1 MKTPILLASALLVT
15 MAALIKASL
24 PAIAQDVES
33 RMLELEKELMLIK
46 AELASQAEQSK
57 KVNTKNYGSPR
68 DQYEMKGPTP
78 MWGSADGRYKMEING
93 RIHYDFGLFS
103 QDDDTTGNV
112 EFPDLNSG
120 SNFRRGRIGLKG
132 VIDKEWA
139 YNITFDLGES
149 SDSGNVDTDVVYLQ
163 YKGIKPLQ
171 FTLGKHKVPHMM
183 GVLTSSNDI
192 AFIERA
198 QVANI
203 MTTSV
208 LRGQEIGEKRIGF
221 SVGAGGYNYSARF
234 GLFSDNEN
242 FNDGDAALSAH
253 GRLTFAPIS
262 DEDKAVH
269 FGISGWHL
277 FEPPQDEST
286 SAAQTVQLRDRPE
299 FRVDGD
305 RLIDTGAIGGNV
317 DEGNM
322 VAFELAGKFGPAWM
336 MAEYATVEYD
346 INGTNGGTFSGI
358 PRFHGYYISG
368 GYFLTGESRK
378 YSARSGKWKGITVK
392 NPFTAKNGTGAWELL
407 GRHSSM
413 NLNAPASRIEGGKQ
427 QNYTIGLRWWV
438 NNWVNFG
445 FNYIHANVD
454 KQTATNSGVEEGQEF
469 DIFAFRSA
477 VKW

>member
-1 MKTPILLASALLVT
+1 MKISSLLASALLISNAVIIHVS
-15 MAALIKASL
+15 A

-46 AELASQAEQSK
+46 TQLASQAEHAK
-57 KVNTKNYGSPR
+57 EANNKNSESPR
-68 DQYEMKGPTP
+68 DQYKMKGPTP
-78 MWGSADGRYKMEING
+78 TWESADGRYKMEIDG
-93 RIHYDFGLFS
+93 RIHYDFGLFN
-103 QDDDTTGNV
+103 QDEDTSENV
-112 EFPDLNSG
+112 EFPDLSSG

-139 YNITFDLGES
+139 YNVSFDLGES
-149 SDSGNVDTDVVYLQ
+149 SDSGNVDTDVVFLQ
-163 YKGIKPLQ
+163 YTGIGPLT
-171 FTLGKHKVPHMM
+171 FTLGKHKVPNMM
-183 GVLTSSNDI
+183 AILTSSNDI

-198 QVANI
+198 QVTNI

-208 LRGQEIGEKRIGF
+208 LRGQEIGEKRIGL
-221 SVGAGGYNYSARF
+221 SVGAGGSNYSTRF
-234 GLFSDNEN
+234 GLFSDNED

-253 GRLTFAPIS
+253 GRLTFAPFA
-262 DEDKAVH
+262 DKEKAIH
-269 FGISGWHL
+269 IGISGWHL

-286 SAAQTVQLRDRPE
+286 SAGQTVQLRDRPE

-317 DEGNM
+317 DEGDM
-322 VAFELAGKFGPAWM
+322 VALELAGKIGAAWM
-336 MAEYATVEYD
+336 MAEYAAIEYD
-346 INGTNGGTFSGI
+346 INGANGGTFPGN
-358 PRFHGYYISG
+358 PRFQGYYISG

-378 YSARSGKWKGITVK
+378 YSAKSGKWKGIKVK
-392 NPFTAKNGTGAWELL
+392 NPFTTKDGTGAWELL
-407 GRHSSM
+407 GRYSTM
-413 NLNAPASRIEGGKQ
+413 NLNAPTSSIEGGEQK
-427 QNYTIGLRWWV
+427 NYTIGLRWWV

-445 FNYIHANVD
+445 FNYIHADVD

>member
-1 MKTPILLASALLVT
+1 
-15 MAALIKASL
+15 
-24 PAIAQDVES
+24 
-33 RMLELEKELMLIK
+33 MLIK

-57 KVNTKNYGSPR
+57 KATTKNSESPG
-68 DQYEMKGPTP
+68 DQYKMKGPTP
-78 MWGSADGRYKMEING
+78 MWESADGRYKMEIDG

-163 YKGIKPLQ
+163 YKGIKPLK

-221 SVGAGGYNYSARF
+221 SVGAGGYNYSAHF
-234 GLFSDNEN
+234 GLFSDNES

-253 GRLTFAPIS
+253 GRLTFAPVA
-262 DEDKAVH
+262 DKDKAVH

-322 VAFELAGKFGPAWM
+322 VAFELAGKFGSAWM
-336 MAEYATVEYD
+336 MVEYATVEYD
-346 INGTNGGTFSGI
+346 INGTNGGTFTGI

-378 YSARSGKWKGITVK
+378 YSARSGKWEGIRVK

-407 GRHSSM
+407 GRHSSI